1 MKLHLRI
8 HRIIIY
14 VIWLVVLV
22 MLYDYFRVAF
32 LMAALIIAA
41 LSGAAD
47 VLLAYLMAGR
57 TEVKLE
63 TDLTSV
69 LKNDTMPVRVHIIS
83 HTFIPSSEIKIE
95 LRTTDGFFGI
105 DEKTEIVY
113 PLFSKEDFSEK
124 LPVIFQRL
132 GTWRFQI
139 ESASV
144 RDFLGFVDMRTL
156 TETSAEVTV
165 FPDAEND
172 AAIDRQPSEDGMSEA
187 DESVRRGHD
196 TSDVT
201 DIREYVPGD
210 RPRDIH
216 WKISA
221 KKDELMVKQREAM
234 SDQRLVVLVWCG
246 ETVEETEGALTRCYA
261 ILNELVSN
269 QVNTELMW
277 WSVAECSFH
286 KRKTVDAGGI
296 DDAFRELYTTPVMTG
311 DDPEELM
318 RSVNPEISRYL
329 MVSPEGETV
338 IGQ

>member
-41 LSGAAD
+41 FSGAAD
-47 VLLAYLMAGR
+47 VLLAYLMAGK

-69 LKNDTMPVRVHIIS
+69 IKNDAMPVRIHIIS

-113 PLFSKEDFSEK
+113 PLYSKEDFSEK

-139 ESASV
+139 ESTSV
-144 RDFLGFVDMRTL
+144 RDFLGFVDMRTI

-165 FPDAEND
+165 FPDTEKD
-172 AAIDRQPSEDGMSEA
+172 LEIDRQQSEEGMSEA
-187 DESVRRGHD
+187 DESAQRGHD

-234 SDQRLVVLVWCG
+234 SDERLVVLVWCG
-246 ETVEETEGALTRCYA
+246 ETVKETEGTLTRCYA
-261 ILNELVSN
+261 ILRELVSE

-277 WSVAECSFH
+277 WSAPEYSFH
-286 KRKTVDAGGI
+286 KRKTADAEEV
-296 DDAFRELYTTPVMTG
+296 DDAFRELYTMSIMTE

-329 MVSPEGETV
+329 LVSPEGEAV